1 MGELSRMK
9 FPKPRIIAVTNQK
22 GGSGKT
28 TTSVNLAAALA
39 LKTRKVLLVDLD
51 PQANATIGLGFS
63 STDLNNSIYHV
74 LIDPEVTMQ
83 EIMKETSTENLYLI
97 PATIHLSG
105 AEVELVNTIGRE
117 ITLREKLMPLVKQF
131 DYIIIDC
138 PPSLGLLTLNALTT
152 AREIIIPVQTHFYAL
167 EGMSLLMNTIDL
179 VRRRLNHKLNI
190 TGILATIYQSGTK
203 LSERVMEE
211 LRKFF
216 GKQVFETVIR
226 MNVKLAEA
234 PSHGQ
239 PVMVY
244 DAESNGAVD
253 YQALAQEV
261 IASEI

>member
-1 MGELSRMK
+1 MK

-39 LKTRKVLLVDLD
+39 LNERKVLLVDLD

-63 STDLNNSIYHV
+63 STDLDKSIYHV
-74 LIDPEVTMQ
+74 LIDPDAEMP
-83 EIMKETSTENLYLI
+83 EIVRKTDLVNLDLV

-117 ITLREKLMPLVKQF
+117 ITLREKLLPVVDRY

-179 VRRRLNHKLNI
+179 VRKRLNHKLNI

-211 LRKFF
+211 LRKYF
-216 GKQVFETVIR
+216 GKQVFETIIR

-234 PSHGQ
+234 PGHGQ
-239 PVMVY
+239 PVMLY
-244 DAESNGAVD
+244 DSESNGAVD
-253 YQALAQEV
+253 YMDLAREV
-261 IASEI
+261 ISGEL